1 MFALSCCFFIPIP
14 VSSSVLLHL
23 PPSLPLR
30 AVYVQVQRYFRDFN
44 GHTRSGLRFLKKS
57 PRLRVVFVSKNL
69 VSPNPCL
76 LKHLKHKHTEATG
89 RRIKK
94 CRRTEIRERRNKHPK
109 LPNPHKKIKKGYG
122 NEKAFKNG
130 SAAMQVLR
138 GGQYLLVHGRDLHQR
153 QFQHIPR
160 TIQGVVQGCET
171 GLHRLP
177 AQ

>member
-1 MFALSCCFFIPIP
+1 MPFFIPIP
-14 VSSSVLLHL
+14 VSSSVLLNL

-89 RRIKK
+89 RRIKNVGGRK
-94 CRRTEIRERRNKHPK
+94 YGKDETNTQSSRIRIMILKQIQEKHK
-109 LPNPHKKIKKGYG
+109 LEHFANCPIG
-122 NEKAFKNG
+122 
-130 SAAMQVLR
+130 
-138 GGQYLLVHGRDLHQR
+138 LLICLYADTV
-153 QFQHIPR
+153 I
-160 TIQGVVQGCET
+160 
-171 GLHRLP
+171 
-177 AQ
+177 

>member
-1 MFALSCCFFIPIP
+1 M
-14 VSSSVLLHL
+14 
-23 PPSLPLR
+23 
-30 AVYVQVQRYFRDFN
+30 
-44 GHTRSGLRFLKKS
+44 
-57 PRLRVVFVSKNL
+57 
-69 VSPNPCL
+69 
-76 LKHLKHKHTEATG
+76 KHLKHKHTEATG
-89 RRIKK
+89 RRIKNVGGRK
-94 CRRTEIRERRNKHPK
+94 YGKDETNTQSSRIRIKN
-109 LPNPHKKIKKGYG
+109 KKGYG